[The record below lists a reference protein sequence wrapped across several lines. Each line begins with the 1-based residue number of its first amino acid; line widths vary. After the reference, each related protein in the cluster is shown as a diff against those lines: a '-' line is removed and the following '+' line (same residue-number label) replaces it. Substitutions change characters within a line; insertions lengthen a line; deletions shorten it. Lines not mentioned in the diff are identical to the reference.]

1 MGLLFVVGYGDK
13 FILVMVILVMFI
25 EMTEETFFGIDNS
38 LGNLKYR
45 KTIVFL
51 STTNLS

>member
-13 FILVMVILVMFI
+13 FILVMVMFI